1 MSELLI
7 DKRDN
12 VGIVTLNRPDNMNAL
27 TYGMIK
33 GLISYFQEAEQ
44 DDTIRAVLLT
54 GAGRAFCTGADLVSG
69 AGVPT

>member
-44 DDTIRAVLLT
+44 DDSIRAILLRAPAGPSAPGPT
-54 GAGRAFCTGADLVSG
+54 SCRARGA
-69 AGVPT
+69 PT